1 MRRAQSVR
9 NYGRPS
15 IVPGSDDLSMLR
27 EEPDDSPEDALRR
40 QLIEKDREND
50 KVSLFIPSLGSSFIN
65 IRVS

>member
-1 MRRAQSVR
+1 M
-9 NYGRPS
+9 
-15 IVPGSDDLSMLR
+15 PGSDDLSMLR